1 MTIRDASS
9 KTRTPTNGAPRPRTL
24 AQATPPN
31 GARAA
36 RVAAAPARAAP
47 AERRLFG
54 TDGVRGVAN
63 VHPMT
68 AEMAL
73 KLGRALAYLVRNGS
87 HRHRI
92 VIGKDTRL
100 SGYMLEQAIA
110 SGICSMGVDVMLC
123 GPLPT
128 PGIAF
133 ITRSMRADAGVVI
146 SASHNPYQDNGIK
159 FFSRDGFKLPDEME
173 LQIERLVL
181 DEGGDDA
188 GTEDFRALRPTATR
202 IGKAKRL
209 DDAIGRY
216 AQFLKT
222 IFPKDLTLDG
232 LTVVV
237 DSAHGAAYHTA
248 PAVFEELGA
257 KVIAL
262 SVKPDGKNIND
273 GCGAV
278 HPETMAKA
286 IRKHGANL
294 GLALDGDADR
304 VILADETGRIV
315 DGDAVMALV
324 GRDLI
329 RQRTLAKKTVVAT
342 VMSNLG
348 LERSLAGAGGKV
360 VRTAVGDRYVVEE
373 MRRSGYNF
381 GGEQSGH
388 LIFLDHVTTGDGVA
402 AGLNVLAVMQREG
415 KPLSELARCF
425 EPVPQALVN
434 VVVREKRPLADLP
447 EVTRAISG
455 AEKAL
460 RGDGRVLVRFSG
472 TENKVRVLVEGSDA
486 QKIRAH
492 ADEIADAIRKAIG

>member
-1 MTIRDASS
+1 MT
-9 KTRTPTNGAPRPRTL
+9 TRENTRSRGQALEAERPRRRREALVNGVNGA
-24 AQATPPN
+24 N
-31 GARAA
+31 GAAS
-36 RVAAAPARAAP
+36 AAATR
-47 AERRLFG
+47 ERRLFG

-73 KLGRALAYLVRNGS
+73 QLGRALAYLVRTGP

-133 ITRSMRADAGVVI
+133 VTQSMRADAGVVI

-159 FFSRDGFKLPDEME
+159 FFSRDGFKLPDATE
-173 LQIERLVL
+173 LEIERLVL
-181 DEGGDDA
+181 DARDGDA
-188 GTEDFRALRPTATR
+188 GTADFRALRPTATR
-202 IGKAKRL
+202 IGKAKRI

-216 AQFLKT
+216 AQFLKA
-222 IFPKDLTLDG
+222 IFPRDLTLEG

-237 DSAHGAAYHTA
+237 DCAHGAAYHVA
-248 PAVFEELGA
+248 PAVLEELGA
-257 KVIAL
+257 RVVAL
-262 SVKPDGKNIND
+262 NVRPDGKNIND
-273 GCGAV
+273 RCGAV
-278 HPETMAKA
+278 HPEAMAKA
-286 IRKHGANL
+286 IRRHGAQL

-304 VILADETGRIV
+304 VILADEAGRIV
-315 DGDAVMALV
+315 DGDAIMALV

-329 RQRTLAKKTVVAT
+329 RQRALAKRTVVAT

-348 LERSLAGAGGKV
+348 LERALADVGGRV

-373 MRRSGYNF
+373 MRRCGYNF

-415 KPLSELARCF
+415 KPISELARCF
-425 EPVPQALVN
+425 EPLPQAQVN
-434 VVVREKRPLADLP
+434 VEVREKRPLSELP
-447 EVTRAISG
+447 RVARAIAAAERALG
-455 AEKAL
+455 AE
-460 RGDGRVLVRFSG
+460 GRVLVRFSG
-472 TENKVRVLVEGSDA
+472 TENKARVLVEGPDA
-486 QKIRAH
+486 GRIRAL
-492 ADEIADAIRKAIG
+492 AEEIAGELRAAVGREVR